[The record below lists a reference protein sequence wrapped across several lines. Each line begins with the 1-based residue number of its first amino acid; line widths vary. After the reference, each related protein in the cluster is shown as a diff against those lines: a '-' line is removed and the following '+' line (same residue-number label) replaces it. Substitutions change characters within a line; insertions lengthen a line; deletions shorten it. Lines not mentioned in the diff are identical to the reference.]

1 MSENIYNKSH
11 KLDITAKQAIDNA
24 DKFLFEDKKRW
35 SLFRFCTRWRR
46 QRDISLQNVL
56 YLWIKKREKSTDE
69 L

>member
-24 DKFLFEDKKRW
+24 DKFLFEDKKAMEFI
-35 SLFRFCTRWRR
+35 SLCTRWRR